1 MASLGQITL
10 PRAPSSE
17 IGLVR
22 RRFDRPIIRTRI
34 GFNGRIASVMT
45 VKTTVSQKVIE
56 EEAKV
61 LVGTYAR
68 APVVLSSGKGCK
80 LFDPEGK
87 EYLDCASGIAVNAL
101 GHGDP
106 DWLQAVT
113 DQAAVLA
120 HVSNVYYTIPQ
131 VYRFSCPIDFV
142 DGWTIPYFSVLAK
155 DWNFC

>member
-10 PRAPSSE
+10 PRAPSLEMS
-17 IGLVR
+17 LLR
-22 RRFDRPIIRTRI
+22 RRFDRPIRTRI
-34 GFNGRIASVMT
+34 GFNGRIVSEQAQVSVKAS
-45 VKTTVSQKVIE
+45 VSQKVIE
-56 EEAKV
+56 EEARV

-80 LFDPEGK
+80 LIDAEGK

-131 VYRFSCPIDFV
+131 V
-142 DGWTIPYFSVLAK
+142 
-155 DWNFC
+155 